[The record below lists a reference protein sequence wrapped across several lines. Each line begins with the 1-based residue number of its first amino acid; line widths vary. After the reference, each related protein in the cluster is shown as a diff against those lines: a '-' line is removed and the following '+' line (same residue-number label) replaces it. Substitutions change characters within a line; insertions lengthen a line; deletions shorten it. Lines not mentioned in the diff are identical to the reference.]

1 MVYDWSEIELT
12 TVRDVTD
19 SYTTGIALALTLA
32 LLSVKPL
39 TN

>member
-1 MVYDWSEIELT
+1 MVYDWCEIGLT

-19 SYTTGIALALTLA
+19 SYIRVLELA

-39 TN
+39 TK